1 MCAFWPLTPSTKPN
15 QTKPTVLGHSSWIAS
30 NERHTNNQV
39 MTICYFRSVE
49 GLHAFAHGPIH
60 RKAWYV
66 CCPDAAARR
75 FGARSLEG

>member
-1 MCAFWPLTPSTKPN
+1 
-15 QTKPTVLGHSSWIAS
+15 
-30 NERHTNNQV
+30 